1 MSLASDLLAAA
12 LQCGCGVRP
21 LPADALPSGPCV
33 VFANPSSHLDFATLW
48 VALPPAQRRR
58 VRPVAG
64 RDSWGKGP
72 LRRWLAGRVFRAV
85 LIARQNVT
93 VAPLLAIITKLTDL
107 VGLEIGATRRHDG
120 PWARANAPSPSAS
133 SPCSPASA
141 CRWCLG
147 SPPPSA
153 SCCRCSS

>member
-12 LQCGCGVRP
+12 LQFGCGVRP
-21 LPADALPSGPCV
+21 LPAAALPAGPCV

-48 VALPPAQRRR
+48 AALPPAQRRR

-72 LRRWLAGRVFRAV
+72 LRRWLAGPVFRAV

-93 VAPLLAIITKLTDL
+93 VATLLAVIPKLTDL
-107 VGLEIGATRRHDG
+107 VGLQIGATRRHDG

-133 SPCSPASA
+133 SPCSPASV
-141 CRWCLG
+141 CRWYLD
-147 SPPPSA
+147 SLPPSA
-153 SCCRCSS
+153 SCCCCSS